1 VVTHARHS
9 MNKQAARQQ
18 MAPSDRLYE
27 RAKKRCVG
35 SLDDEAVYFVGSGMG
50 FHLAIEYSPGE
61 FRRLSEPDHL
71 RFKLQSRI
79 NGHHYER

>member
-1 VVTHARHS
+1 MVTHARRS
-9 MNKQAARQQ
+9 TDKQAARQE
-18 MAPSDRLYE
+18 MTLSDRLHE
-27 RAKKRCVG
+27 SAKKRRVG

-79 NGHHYER
+79 EGHHYER